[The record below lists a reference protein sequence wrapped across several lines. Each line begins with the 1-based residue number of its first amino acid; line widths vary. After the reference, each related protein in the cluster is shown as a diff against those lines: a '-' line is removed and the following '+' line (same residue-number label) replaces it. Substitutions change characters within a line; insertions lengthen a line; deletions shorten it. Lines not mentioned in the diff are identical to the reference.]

1 MTAKKD
7 YTSIIFVLGVLVFYT
22 AWMLASPYAAPPDE
36 NMRYDIP
43 MYIYKYGVL
52 PRGDDPALINNAWGL
67 SYAFFPILSYMVSA
81 LFMKVV
87 SVFSTE
93 PIALLMAARFFS
105 VLCGTG
111 TAFMSLKIGRKLF
124 GKNIGFLFAAMVAF
138 LPQNVFISSYV
149 NNDAL
154 AILSTS
160 LIVWF
165 WIKGIES
172 NWDLKACVG
181 LAVSISICALSYY
194 NAYGFI
200 LCSIILFYATFF
212 LKETGA
218 QCVRGTH
225 ALRGPERSGDRFSDS
240 VWGKTLIIVGIVF
253 VLAGWWFIR
262 NAILYDGDFLGMRS
276 MDACAEA
283 HAWPEVRPSAHTT
296 PMSQGMSIFDMLFR
310 TTWLLSVGRSF
321 IGKFGGMSVTMPMW
335 SYPFAIAFFLVGF
348 VLFFK
353 NERKAFSFKT
363 DVEGKK
369 YAILSWVMVLAALI
383 PNLLSMYNSYASDY
397 QPQGRYSLPMIIPFF
412 YFIAIGYGS
421 VLRKSKNEER
431 NVMIMV
437 AGIIIFALIAYWF
450 ALLPAY
456 VGKDMF
462 YLGLPN

>member
-7 YTSIIFVLGVLVFYT
+7 YSTVFFILGVLVFYT
-22 AWMLASPYAAPPDE
+22 AWMLAQPYAAPPDE

-87 SVFSTE
+87 SVFSAE
-93 PIALLMAARFFS
+93 PMVLLMAARFFS
-105 VLCGTG
+105 VLCGVG
-111 TAFMSLKIGRKLF
+111 TAFMSLKIGRRLF

-165 WIKGIES
+165 WIRGIES

-181 LAVSISICALSYY
+181 LAVSISVCALSYY

-200 LCSIILFYATFF
+200 LCSIILFYATHQPSQVI
-212 LKETGA
+212 K
-218 QCVRGTH
+218 
-225 ALRGPERSGDRFSDS
+225 
-240 VWGKTLIIVGIVF
+240 KTLLIVGIVF

-276 MDACAEA
+276 MDACAEI

-296 PMSQGMSIFDMLFR
+296 PMSQGMSIFDMLIS

-335 SYPFAIAFFLVGF
+335 SYPFAIVFFLVGF

-363 DVEGKK
+363 DAEGKK

-456 VGKDMF
+456 AGKDMF